1 MIGVYRNL
9 DRPWGWPIMRHS
21 HQLPAFEAGPEHE
34 QPNVRLLD
42 RAVASGAPLDA
53 SPDWLLRSR
62 ELCTPSERH
71 ELARSLL
78 IVLQT
83 AQHALADPLT
93 RLDAPAILDCS
104 DRLLALVALLETDCR
119 CHAQG
124 LALAWLLIE
133 EPQSPLFHANPHQTL
148 EHALDEIT
156 AAL

>member
-1 MIGVYRNL
+1 
-9 DRPWGWPIMRHS
+9 MRHS
-21 HQLPAFEAGPEHE
+21 HHPPAFEVGPDHE
-34 QPNVRLLD
+34 QPNVRMLD
-42 RAVASGAPLDA
+42 RAVANGAPPDG

-62 ELCTPSERH
+62 ELCTASERH

-83 AQHALADPLT
+83 AQHAVADPLT

-104 DRLLALVALLETDCR
+104 DRLLALVSLLETDCR
-119 CHAQG
+119 FRAQG

-133 EPQSPLFHANPHQTL
+133 DPQSPLFHANANQTL
-148 EHALDEIT
+148 EDALDEIT